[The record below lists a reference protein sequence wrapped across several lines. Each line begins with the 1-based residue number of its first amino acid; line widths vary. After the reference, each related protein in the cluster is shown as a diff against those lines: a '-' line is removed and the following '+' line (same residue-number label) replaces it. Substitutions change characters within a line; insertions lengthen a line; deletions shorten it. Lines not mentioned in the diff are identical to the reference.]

1 MSDALY
7 LIGSPHSADMSDE
20 ARTQLDQARIR
31 FVRGDLYGALKFL
44 DEALGE
50 LDSKIPAHRDILAFR
65 VLTGSMTGEDTQK
78 WVTIGSGRSDPDS
91 LEVVNL
97 CVRSHQKWHQG
108 QLVEGLWLNQSAMQ
122 KSHDV
127 IPMWRLYTQLLLA
140 KKLIDL
146 HVSQQAVR
154 VVQEM
159 RATIDGGGLLAFN
172 SLPDA
177 LLATLDLQAGRF
189 AEAIDRASAAIALS
203 DQRRSAV
210 SVKLAHS
217 VAAMAHLLRG
227 EPDLAARQLAA
238 YHRRSAYYAYPDSV
252 ARAAFTEIALAAAEG
267 GPHRAAELMRTKWS
281 QLATTSGCLVED
293 PARAAWMV
301 AMARAAGDRDLA
313 DRALHAIEQLAQN
326 NPGVPVLESAA
337 EHARSAAPG
346 RRPDVVTALDFGTAA
361 GAGAVRPGAAAER
374 RPSALPQP
382 GAHRPAGP
390 LATPTG
396 ETSPRSAPPSSR
408 PPSRDTDEATADQ
421 HDRLASLTQREIEI
435 ARHVARGLTNQQ
447 VARELELSPH
457 TVNYHLRNVF
467 RKLAITTRVRLTT
480 ILSHL
485 DSHDDPREPGS

>member
-1 MSDALY
+1 MSD
-7 LIGSPHSADMSDE
+7 D
-20 ARTQLDQARIR
+20 ARAKLDQARLR
-31 FVRGDLYGALKFL
+31 FVRGEIYGALEFL

-50 LDSKIPAHRDILAFR
+50 LDAEIPAHRDILAFR
-65 VLTGSMTGEDTQK
+65 LLTGSMTGEDTQK
-78 WVTIGSGRSDPDS
+78 WLTLVGGRSEPDS
-91 LEVVNL
+91 LEVVTL

-108 QLVEGLWLNQSAMQ
+108 NLVEGLWLNQSAMQ

-127 IPMWRLYTQLLLA
+127 IPMWKLYTQLLLA

-154 VVQEM
+154 VVQDM

-177 LLATLDLQAGRF
+177 LLATLHLQEGRF
-189 AEAIDRASAAIALS
+189 GEAIDRAVAAIDLS

-227 EPDLAARQLAA
+227 ERDLAARQLAE

-252 ARAAFTEIALAAAEG
+252 ARAAFTEIALAAAES
-267 GPHRAAELMRTKWS
+267 GPSRAVDLMRTKWHL
-281 QLATTSGCLVED
+281 LATASGCFVED

-337 EHARSAAPG
+337 EYARSASPG
-346 RRPDVVTALDFGTAA
+346 RRPDVVTALDFGGAA
-361 GAGAVRPGAAAER
+361 GSTEPGEATER
-374 RPSALPQP
+374 RPAAPP
-382 GAHRPAGP
+382 EPMAHRPTGP
-390 LATPTG
+390 LATPTS
-396 ETSPRSAPPSSR
+396 ETSPRTAPSSA
-408 PPSRDTDEATADQ
+408 RDADDAAADQ
-421 HDRLASLTQREIEI
+421 QERLASLTQREIEI

-447 VARELELSPH
+447 IARELELSPH

-467 RKLAITTRVRLTT
+467 RKLAITTRVKLTT
-480 ILSHL
+480 ILSNL
-485 DSHDDPREPGS
+485 DAHDEPTVPDP